1 MTAARLGDDILG
13 WARLA
18 GYGWDAETG
27 ALTTRLDGCQTE
39 LSVRAAANGRFELH
53 EDIDGDRRMLLYALN
68 LDVVERHLFALLG
81 DDIRAQLDLPFL
93 ELPAAATDVAG
104 GYSLGPTARGFQTL
118 VRIGAGPVAAAPR
131 PGTSLGTLVPLSHL
145 LDLSISELKQS
156 FLHQD
161 GEPLIE
167 GDRYRRRPPTTL
179 DDTPGKADPAGRT
192 RRDRPQL
199 G

>member
-18 GYGWDAETG
+18 GYGWDADSG

-68 LDVVERHLFALLG
+68 IDVVARHLLALLG

-93 ELPAAATDVAG
+93 ELPAAASDVAG
-104 GYSLGPTARGFQTL
+104 GYSLGPTARGFKRWSGSAPGPLRPHRGQAPAWEPS
-118 VRIGAGPVAAAPR
+118 VRSG
-131 PGTSLGTLVPLSHL
+131 
-145 LDLSISELKQS
+145 IS
-156 FLHQD
+156 
-161 GEPLIE
+161 
-167 GDRYRRRPPTTL
+167 
-179 DDTPGKADPAGRT
+179 
-192 RRDRPQL
+192 
-199 G
+199 